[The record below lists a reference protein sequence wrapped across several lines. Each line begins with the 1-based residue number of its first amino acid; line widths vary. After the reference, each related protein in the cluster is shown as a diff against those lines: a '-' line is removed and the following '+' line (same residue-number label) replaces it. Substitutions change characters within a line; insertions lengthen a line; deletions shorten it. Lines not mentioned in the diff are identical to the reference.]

1 MTIAE
6 LIDEFNILYNN
17 ITSNQAPGL
26 SDNEIK
32 TFLNQAQEAIV
43 TELYNG
49 NLKDS
54 FESSEAYTRYLSS
67 IVTQVKVTEEGD
79 SEFKEDYSNDL
90 YFDNV
95 ESKAV
100 ELEDDVFFIVY
111 EQSKLDGNTAIVIP
125 TTHNTLYNV
134 VNNPFKGPNNR
145 RVLRV
150 SVDNIIELYY
160 PKYSHLTE
168 YIYRY
173 VKKPT
178 SVKDLSVDESLDLP
192 EVLHRTI
199 LLRAVQ
205 LAKAVWQS

>member
-6 LIDEFNILYNN
+6 LIEEFNILYNN

-67 IVTQVKVTEEGD
+67 IVTQVKITEESD
-79 SEFKEDYSNDL
+79 TFEEDYTNNL
-90 YFDNV
+90 HFDNI

-100 ELEDDVFFIVY
+100 KLEDDVFFIVY

-125 TTHNTLYNV
+125 TTHNTLYHV
-134 VNNPFKGPNNR
+134 VSNPFKGPNNR

-150 SVDNIIELYY
+150 SIDNVIELYY
-160 PKYSHLTE
+160 PKSSHLTE

>member
-1 MTIAE
+1 V
-6 LIDEFNILYNN
+6 
-17 ITSNQAPGL
+17 
-26 SDNEIK
+26 
-32 TFLNQAQEAIV
+32 FLTQAQEAIV

-67 IVTQVKVTEEGD
+67 IVKSKNVTPSGDDNGEGLVFNNTSINTVTLD
-79 SEFKEDYSNDL
+79 NDVL
-90 YFDNV
+90 FV
-95 ESKAV
+95 
-100 ELEDDVFFIVY
+100 VY
-111 EQSKLDGNTAIVIP
+111 EQARLDNNTAIVTP

-150 SVDNIIELYY
+150 SNGKNVELYY
-160 PKYSHLTE
+160 PKNSNLTE
-168 YIYRY
+168 YTYRY

-178 SVKDLSVDESLDLP
+178 DINKLTGESLDLP